1 MKLLDEVL
9 IKRPETCDSC
19 PFGSD
24 DSDEGSLCC
33 GHKRDYYTTKDAKGN
48 MRFHNVE
55 SPKEAFEHECECKF
69 VEET

>member
-24 DSDEGSLCC
+24 DSDEGYMCC
-33 GHKRDYYTTKDAKGN
+33 GMKRDTYAEKDGKGR
-48 MRFHNVE
+48 MLFYAVQ
-55 SPKEAFEHECECKF
+55 SPAEAVEHECECMF